1 MPRLSNPVDLSR
13 SLRLDKTGWEDSMR
27 RLLVLALAL
36 CLCGCMTKEE
46 RLAAQNAKDDQK
58 CLGFGA
64 RPGTDAYVNCR
75 AQLDS
80 ARTTAGAM
88 EDAAIATRQAAASNA
103 PLTKSDAPPLQP
115 MSIPGPRC
123 TSRGC

>member
-1 MPRLSNPVDLSR
+1 MKKLI
-13 SLRLDKTGWEDSMR
+13 
-27 RLLVLALAL
+27 LLVAVVSATSLA
-36 CLCGCMTKEE
+36 GCMT
-46 RLAAQNAKDDQK
+46 RDQQIAAVNTRDDQK

-80 ARTTAGAM
+80 ARTTADAI
-88 EDAAIATRQAAASNA
+88 EDAAPA
-103 PLTKSDAPPLQP
+103 PTYSPVPASDAPRIQP
-115 MSIPGPRC
+115 VVIPGPRC